1 MAVLHLLANP
11 NAAASCRAALAEGDA
26 LLLLD
31 DGVFALPAVADAN
44 VRLGV
49 LDADAVRLGVSVPS
63 AAHRLG
69 YPDFVAWVAAY
80 DSSATWS

>member
-1 MAVLHLLANP
+1 MAILHLLANP

-31 DGVFALPAVADAN
+31 DGVFALPAMADAD

-49 LDADAVRLGVSVPS
+49 LDTDAVRLAVPIPENV
-63 AAHRLG
+63 ARLG
-69 YPDFVAWVAAY
+69 YADFVAWVANY
-80 DSSATWS
+80 DRSATWA

>member
-11 NAAASCRAALAEGDA
+11 NAAASCRAALAEGDT

-31 DGVFALPAVADAN
+31 DGVFALPAVADAD

-49 LDADAVRLGVSVPS
+49 LDADAVRFDIPVPDGIR
-63 AAHRLG
+63 RLG
-69 YPDFVAWVAAY
+69 YADFVAWVANY
-80 DSSATWS
+80 DRSATWA

>member
-31 DGVFALPAVADAN
+31 DGVFALSALADAAT
-44 VRLGV
+44 RLGV
-49 LDADAVRLGVSVPS
+49 LDVDASRCGVPVPDTV
-63 AAHRLG
+63 HRLG
-69 YPDFVAWVAAY
+69 YADFVAWVAAY
-80 DSSATWS
+80 DRSATWS